1 MLKNKYNYLKVFIL
15 VGLFVF
21 LSINTSLAQEN
32 TSALDRIQER
42 GTLIWGADAEGGAPY
57 IFPDPNDPEKYI
69 GFEVDLAQAI
79 S

>member
-1 MLKNKYNYLKVFIL
+1 MVGKMLKNKYNYLKVFIL

-32 TSALDRIQER
+32 TSALDRIKER

-57 IFPDPNDPEKYI
+57 NFSRPE
-69 GFEVDLAQAI
+69 
-79 S
+79 